1 MKQNTTQC
9 YFCTNN
15 IKILDYKN
23 TEILKRFLD
32 PYARIGPRKKTG
44 VCALHQRKLARAVK
58 QARIMAL
65 LPFVG
70 E

>member
-1 MKQNTTQC
+1 MNKRQC

-15 IKILDYKN
+15 IRIVDYKN
-23 TEILKRFLD
+23 TDILKKFLD
-32 PYARIGPRKKTG
+32 PYARISPKKRTG
-44 VCALHQRKLARAVK
+44 VCAMHQRKVAKAVK